1 MRKIFKIS
9 VISYKSSN
17 DNHQSAILGRQF
29 KLKKHQT
36 NYIISFS
43 FSYLVFLII
52 LLGY

>member
-17 DNHQSAILGRQF
+17 DNQSAILGRQF